1 MASLEQIK
9 LRLLSNVQLTPA
21 ETSLF
26 LREMLAEVNKIK
38 DELNELKVS
47 ASKPRVDSNTK
58 GTVSA
63 PALRRNNDNG

>member
-26 LREMLAEVNKIK
+26 LREMLAEVNRIK
-38 DELNELKVS
+38 EELNELKVS

-58 GTVSA
+58 GIVPTPS
-63 PALRRNNDNG
+63 LRRNNDNG